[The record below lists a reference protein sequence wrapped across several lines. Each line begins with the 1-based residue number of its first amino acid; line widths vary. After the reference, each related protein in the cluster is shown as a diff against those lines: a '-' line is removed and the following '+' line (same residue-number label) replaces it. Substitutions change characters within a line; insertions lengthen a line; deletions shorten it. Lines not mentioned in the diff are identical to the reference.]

1 MIQAVFWLVE
11 EVIRIYIWVM
21 IAAAI
26 FSWLEVFGVLDTR
39 SRVVYVIG
47 DFLDRL
53 TTPVLAP
60 VRRFIPSMGGID
72 ISFIVVFLVLQ
83 ALLIFLNGLY
93 GQILMAGYS

>member
-1 MIQAVFWLVE
+1 MLQAVFWLVE

-39 SRVVYVIG
+39 SRIVYVIG
-47 DFLDRL
+47 DFLDRI

-60 VRRFIPSMGGID
+60 VRRFIPPLGGID

-93 GQILMAGYS
+93 GQLLMAGYS

>member
-26 FSWLEVFGVLDTR
+26 FSWLEVFGVLDSR
-39 SRVVYVIG
+39 SRVVYLIG

-53 TTPVLAP
+53 TTPVLSP
-60 VRRFIPSMGGID
+60 VRRFIPPMGGID

>member
-1 MIQAVFWLVE
+1 MLQAVFWLVE

-39 SRVVYVIG
+39 SRIVYVIG
-47 DFLDRL
+47 DFLDRI

-93 GQILMAGYS
+93 GQLLMAGYS